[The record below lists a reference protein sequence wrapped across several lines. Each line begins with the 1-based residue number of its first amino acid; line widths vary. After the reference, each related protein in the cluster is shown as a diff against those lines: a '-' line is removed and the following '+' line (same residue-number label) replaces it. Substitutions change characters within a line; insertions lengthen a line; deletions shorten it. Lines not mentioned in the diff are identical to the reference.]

1 MTSLSNLLLPELR
14 AELDRTRRHLQNI
27 PDGHLD
33 FKSAEKSMPLLRL
46 TGHTAELAGI
56 IANVLTLPEID
67 MQSPSDPRKI
77 LRMETRDKLLADFE
91 PLAAAALA
99 ALESQTDEALMSPF
113 RLLKKGE
120 PHFDGTRYAMYRT
133 MLDHMIH
140 HRAQLGVYLRLLDA
154 PVPSTYG
161 PSADQPA

>member
-1 MTSLSNLLLPELR
+1 MNLPALLLPELK

-27 PDGHLD
+27 PDGHLE
-33 FKSAEKSMPLLRL
+33 FKSAERSMPFLRL

-56 IANVLTLPEID
+56 IGNVLTLSEID
-67 MQSPSDPRKI
+67 MQTPSDPRKI

-99 ALESQTDEALMSPF
+99 AMESQTDDTLLSPF

-120 PHFDGTRYAMYRT
+120 PHFEGTRYAIYRI

-140 HRAQLGVYLRLLDA
+140 HRAQLGVYLRMLDA

-161 PSADQPA
+161 PSADQSA